1 MKGRQKGRPTKWVK
15 ATVGEGVWLGK
26 PGVTFEV
33 WEKWKRK
40 KRKLGT
46 LTVSVG
52 GLRWRPN
59 KVAVRNYRQRSWRRV
74 EEWFDE
80 KG

>member
-1 MKGRQKGRPTKWVK
+1 MKGKQKGRPTKWVT
-15 ATVGEGVWLGK
+15 AGVNQPIEIGK

-40 KRKLGT
+40 HTKLGT

-52 GLRWRPN
+52 GLRWWPTNAKKDRGI
-59 KVAVRNYRQRSWRRV
+59 SWSRFA
-74 EEWFDE
+74 ELMALCE
-80 KG
+80 